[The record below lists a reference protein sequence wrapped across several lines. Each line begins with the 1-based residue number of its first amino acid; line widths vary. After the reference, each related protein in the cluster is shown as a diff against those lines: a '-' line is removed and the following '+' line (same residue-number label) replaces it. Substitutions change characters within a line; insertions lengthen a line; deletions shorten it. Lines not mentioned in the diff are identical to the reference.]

1 MTNEVLKQLEEK
13 VLEFN
18 TRIND
23 EPTFSKKIEGK
34 NRTICICISD
44 GGNYS
49 TKLDNLKIES
59 FKETED
65 TAADLV
71 VTASSEVILALITK
85 KSSPIKAYMSGNLKV
100 KASIMD
106 MLLLKSIF

>member
-1 MTNEVLKQLEEK
+1 MTNEVINKLEEK
-13 VLEFN
+13 VIEFN
-18 TRIND
+18 SRINN

-44 GGNYS
+44 GKNYS
-49 TKLDNLKIES
+49 TKLDNLKITS

-71 VTASSEVILALITK
+71 VTASSEVIIALITK
-85 KSSPIKAYMSGNLKV
+85 KSSPIKAYMSGDLKV

-106 MLLLKSIF
+106 MLLLKSLF

>member
-1 MTNEVLKQLEEK
+1 MINKVATKLEEK

-18 TRIND
+18 SRIND

-34 NRTICICISD
+34 NRSICICISD
-44 GGNYS
+44 GKNYS
-49 TKLDNLKIES
+49 TKLENLKIES
-59 FKETED
+59 FQETED
-65 TAADLV
+65 STADVV
-71 VTASSEVILALITK
+71 VTASSEIIIALLQKNIH
-85 KSSPIKAYMSGNLKV
+85 PIKAYMSGDLKV

>member
-1 MTNEVLKQLEEK
+1 MTNKVLKQLEKK

-18 TRIND
+18 KRIND
-23 EPTFSKKIEGK
+23 EPAFSKKIEGK

-49 TKLDNLKIES
+49 TKLENLKIEN
-59 FKETED
+59 FEETED

-71 VTASSEVILALITK
+71 VTASSEVILALVTK
-85 KSSPIKAYMSGNLKV
+85 KSSPIKAYMSGDLKV

>member
-1 MTNEVLKQLEEK
+1 MTNEVINKLEEK
-13 VLEFN
+13 VIEFN
-18 TRIND
+18 SRINN

-44 GGNYS
+44 GKNYS
-49 TKLDNLKIES
+49 TKLDNLKITS

-71 VTASSEVILALITK
+71 VTASSEVIIALITK
-85 KSSPIKAYMSGNLKV
+85 KSSPIKAYMSGDLKV

-106 MLLLKSIF
+106 MLLLKNLF

>member
-1 MTNEVLKQLEEK
+1 MTNEIKEKLEAK

-18 TRIND
+18 SRIND
-23 EPTFSKKIEGK
+23 EPSFSKKIEGK
-34 NRTICICISD
+34 NRSICICITD

-49 TKLDNLKIES
+49 TKLDNLEIES

-65 TAADLV
+65 PTADVV
-71 VTASSEVILALITK
+71 VTASSEIIIALLQKNIH
-85 KSSPIKAYMSGNLKV
+85 PIKAYMSGDLKV

-106 MLLLKSIF
+106 MLLLKGLF

>member
-1 MTNEVLKQLEEK
+1 MTNKVLKQLEKK

-18 TRIND
+18 KRINN
-23 EPTFSKKIEGK
+23 EPAFSKKIEGK

-49 TKLDNLKIES
+49 TKLENLKIEN
-59 FKETED
+59 FEETED

-71 VTASSEVILALITK
+71 VTASSEVILALVTK
-85 KSSPIKAYMSGNLKV
+85 KSSPIKGYMSGDLKV